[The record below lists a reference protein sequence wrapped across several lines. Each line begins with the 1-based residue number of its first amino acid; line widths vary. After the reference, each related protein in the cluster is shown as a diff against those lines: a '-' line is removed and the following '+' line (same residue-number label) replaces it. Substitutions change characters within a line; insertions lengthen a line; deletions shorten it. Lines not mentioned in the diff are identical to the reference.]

1 MFKCLIFAGF
11 GGQGVCCPRVSCV
24 TGYVTH
30 RVTVQLQSLPVHLHY
45 DTHHCHTPFAYCGP
59 LFETGWVG
67 NHCEHTPHSHC
78 STLRHYMMVW
88 LEVDRHWRGLLPQ
101 GVWARYTLCH
111 RWGLT
116 SKHMHQLVVL
126 TLHKTHHSTED
137 TQDSKRQGRFHLNIM
152 EGKDTLHSS
161 PSQMGGPLS
170 AASAPLLTAGADPET
185 STTSTL
191 PSLSVKLH
199 LTTVLAG
206 DRCCRAPS
214 GDRFLWECPP
224 GGKQGQELKQGGWEN
239 RKSKID
245 NSHGNGWGARAC
257 VGNVKFKQ
265 LTKGNPLAMYH
276 VNYHLYL
283 AKHHDN
289 CTHAYMWLHT

>member
-1 MFKCLIFAGF
+1 M
-11 GGQGVCCPRVSCV
+11 VS
-24 TGYVTH
+24 
-30 RVTVQLQSLPVHLHY
+30 
-45 DTHHCHTPFAYCGP
+45 
-59 LFETGWVG
+59 
-67 NHCEHTPHSHC
+67 
-78 STLRHYMMVW
+78 
-88 LEVDRHWRGLLPQ
+88 LEVDTHWGGLHQ

-137 TQDSKRQGRFHLNIM
+137 TQDSKRQGRFHLSIM
-152 EGKDTLHSS
+152 GREGKDTLHSS

-199 LTTVLAG
+199 LTTVSAEG
-206 DRCCRAPS
+206 WSCWAPS
-214 GDRFLWECPP
+214 GDRFLWECSP

-245 NSHGNGWGARAC
+245 NSHGWGSRAC
-257 VGNVKFKQ
+257 VGNVKLKQ
-265 LTKGNPLAMYH
+265 LAKGNPLATYH

-289 CTHAYMWLHT
+289 CTHAYIAHITIITNMIQ